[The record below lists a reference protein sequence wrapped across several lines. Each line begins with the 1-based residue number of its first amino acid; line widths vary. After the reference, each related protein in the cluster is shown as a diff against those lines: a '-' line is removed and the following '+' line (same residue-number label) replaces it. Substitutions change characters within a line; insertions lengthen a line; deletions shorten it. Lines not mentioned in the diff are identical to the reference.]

1 MCICI
6 CIRMFMYTYTYT
18 ISPAK
23 LISEQGIQDCLRMYI
38 QQWWTTS
45 MCNLTVFFLQLCAHE
60 PWWPWCA
67 SSDFQHDFPS
77 HGYMAWSWTSMTK
90 MRPANLFG
98 RGIKVFNACFGNL
111 YDPVAVLQ
119 HVARELL
126 SEGGLVVRFSDFFDF
141 WVQLG
146 GAISCCNPWRCSFS
160 TGSFFLCIRYHRSSA
175 ILWVEH
181 GCELYRKKIHRW
193 QTPQDNRFLGPV
205 PIRVSH
211 CQICQDSMGWS
222 KGWYP

>member
-160 TGSFFLCIRYHRSSA
+160 TGSFFFVYPIPQVISHPLGRAWLRTLQEKDPQMADASGQQIFGPCPHPSES
-175 ILWVEH
+175 LSDLSGQH
-181 GCELYRKKIHRW
+181 GME
-193 QTPQDNRFLGPV
+193 
-205 PIRVSH
+205 
-211 CQICQDSMGWS
+211 
-222 KGWYP
+222 